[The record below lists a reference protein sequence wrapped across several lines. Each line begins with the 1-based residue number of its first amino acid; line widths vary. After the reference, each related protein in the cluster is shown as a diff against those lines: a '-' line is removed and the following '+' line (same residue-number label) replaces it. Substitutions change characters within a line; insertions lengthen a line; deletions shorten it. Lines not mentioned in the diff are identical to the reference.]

1 MVQAPLPDP
10 FDMRMAFEVIE
21 VFGFLQP
28 ASLTLSCADLAAFG
42 LGTIALAPHVAMVAM
57 VKHLAV

>member
-28 ASLTLSCADLAAFG
+28 ASLTLSFADLAAFG
-42 LGTIALAPHVAMVAM
+42 LGTIALAPHVTMVGM
-57 VKHLAV
+57 VKRLAV